1 MSKAHLIIF
10 LCLLITACHR
20 TTVQRSTTSAE
31 QAPATASI
39 FTPGPQPIEAEM
51 RAAVQRNYE
60 DAVSIDT
67 TKPYLIGDFNGDH
80 FEDIAIVVKPGKGKL
95 SEINSEFANWILE
108 DPHRLEARQNPN
120 RVSNNEVLLAVI
132 HGHERDGWRNAMARQ
147 TYLLKNAVGAEF
159 EKQSPQQI
167 STGSKS
173 LPVLRGDVI
182 REKLDGTS
190 GIIFWT
196 GAKYA
201 WRPVS

>member
-1 MSKAHLIIF
+1 M
-10 LCLLITACHR
+10 
-20 TTVQRSTTSAE
+20 VQRSNTSAE
-31 QAPATASI
+31 QAPATAST
-39 FTPGPQPIEAEM
+39 FTPGSRPTEAEM
-51 RAAVQRNYE
+51 RATVQRNYE

-80 FEDIAIVVKPGKGKL
+80 SEDIAIVVKPAKGKL
-95 SEINSEFANWILE
+95 SDLNSEFANWILE
-108 DPHRLEARQNPN
+108 DPHRIEARKNTN

-182 REKLDGTS
+182 REKLAGTS